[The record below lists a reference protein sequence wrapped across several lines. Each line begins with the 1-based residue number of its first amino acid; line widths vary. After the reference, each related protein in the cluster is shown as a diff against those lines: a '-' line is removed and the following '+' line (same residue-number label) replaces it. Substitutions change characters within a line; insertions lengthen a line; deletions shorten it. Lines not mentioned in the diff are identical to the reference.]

1 MSISFSGEC
10 ALNKSDRSYGLLAKL
25 AYLTRYSKAFRKT
38 FLKTMEGYLE
48 DTHESLT
55 TDISTCY
62 KTVTVNGVQT
72 LEPINV
78 QGQLAK
84 DLTNKKEHNF
94 LIQMIC
100 PLQHLDSLLPNQLD
114 IGVELQFCDSNRFF
128 VSSETGAKPKLNIKG
143 WTWFLFFSCYSWY
156 II

>member
-1 MSISFSGEC
+1 
-10 ALNKSDRSYGLLAKL
+10 
-25 AYLTRYSKAFRKT
+25 
-38 FLKTMEGYLE
+38 MEGYLE

-100 PLQHLDSLLPNQLD
+100 PLQHLDSLLPSQLD

-143 WTWFLFFSCYSWY
+143 WTWFLFFFLLFLVYY
-156 II
+156 IG